1 MLRALLLL
9 FVLLPLMALA
19 QQGKAWDKVRAQ
31 YDRGRIY
38 AGIRT
43 CDRQLSGK
51 DPQYAFLVPRA
62 EGHNRI
68 AAYDKALRDARQALQ
83 HVEGGLVQAAALQ
96 LGIAMQQLGQPDSA
110 RYWLQR
116 ALGDAVDVEAHLRLG
131 MLDLAGRRPEEA
143 RSHFDKV
150 LAQRPAHV
158 AALRERGAAHALLG
172 DSASARRDIEQALE
186 LAPREPANWNSRG
199 YHVHA
204 TNGRHREAIADYNRA
219 IKLDPNYS
227 FAFNN
232 RGWSMYQLGDRDG
245 AQRSITMAGRKNRS
259 NPYVYRN
266 LGVMALDAGEKE
278 RACNHF
284 QLALELRFTALYG
297 EEVEDLVRT
306 HCGGLRPA
314 VPAAPKQPAQQP
326 ADPDRRSN
334 APVRSNAP

>member
-1 MLRALLLL
+1 MPRAAFLLL
-9 FVLLPLMALA
+9 FLFPWVAMA
-19 QQGKAWDKVRAQ
+19 QSGKAWEKVQAQ
-31 YDRGRIY
+31 YAKGRIY

-43 CDRQLSGK
+43 CDKQLSGK

-68 AAYDKALRDARQALQ
+68 AAYDKALRDAREALK
-83 HVEGGLVQAAALQ
+83 HVEGDLVHAAALQ

-110 RYWLQR
+110 RHWLER
-116 ALGDAVDVEAHLRLG
+116 ALGGTNDAEAHHRLG
-131 MLDLAGRRPEEA
+131 MLDLAQRRPA
-143 RSHFDKV
+143 DALLRFDRV
-150 LAQRPAHV
+150 LEKSPQHV
-158 AALRERGAAHALLG
+158 AALRERGGSHALLG
-172 DSASARRDIEQALE
+172 DTAAARRDIEQALE
-186 LAPREPANWNSRG
+186 LAPRDPANWNSRG

-204 TNGRHREAIADYNRA
+204 ANGRHREAIADYNRA

-232 RGWSMYQLGDRDG
+232 RGWSLYQLGDRDG

-266 LGVMALDAGEKE
+266 LGIMALDAGEKE

-284 QLALELRFTALYG
+284 RLALELHFTTLHG
-297 EEVEDLVRT
+297 SEVEELVRT
-306 HCGGLRPA
+306 HCGTQRPADPA
-314 VPAAPKQPAQQP
+314 VPPRPSQSP
-326 ADPDRRSN
+326 ADPDRKSN